1 MPNYRRQFQTG
12 GTFFFTVVTAQ
23 RCNLFSDGVARAYL
37 RTAISTVQSEQ
48 PFDIVAIIL
57 LPDHIHCIW
66 TLPENDSD
74 FSARWSC
81 IKRCFTKQWIGSH
94 HDETAISPARRKH
107 RERGVWQKRF
117 WEHRIRDERDMIHHV
132 NYIHYNPV
140 KHLLVTCPHAWAH
153 SSFHQ
158 WVKEGYYKEDWL
170 CICDGRRPMMPGC
183 GTIAI
188 AGE

>member
-1 MPNYRRQFQTG
+1 MPCTPFRYLMPNYRRQFQTG

-81 IKRCFTKQWIGSH
+81 IKRCFTKQWIGRVVVC
-94 HDETAISPARRKH
+94 TAHPTSEASLSSYSIRALRTSVARWKRA
-107 RERGVWQKRF
+107 RAFCGVVRVSDA
-117 WEHRIRDERDMIHHV
+117 I
-132 NYIHYNPV
+132 
-140 KHLLVTCPHAWAH
+140 WA
-153 SSFHQ
+153 
-158 WVKEGYYKEDWL
+158 
-170 CICDGRRPMMPGC
+170 
-183 GTIAI
+183 
-188 AGE
+188 